1 MNTGTTKQEL
11 KDKIDQLNQQAWE
24 LRVSNSTQ
32 AHSLSRE
39 AFVLAEEIDYERGKA
54 EGYRTFAFTLIRL
67 SRHDEALSYS
77 EKSMELFESLNDLE
91 GQTSV
96 YEYFGIIQRSYG
108 NYSASLAFLF
118 KALELTKQTG
128 NKESESLA
136 CYHLGVT
143 YKYLGDFEKALNH
156 LLQSLSIARLNNYW
170 IAESYSLNQIGLIYF
185 ETGDLTNALEYYHQ
199 SLTSRQQAG
208 DKWGEAGC
216 LDNIGII
223 HFKLK
228 DNDRALDFCSQ
239 ALLISQSIDDKKGEA
254 NSLFHLGNIYE
265 QLADY
270 NKASDCYNN
279 SLNIRRNIVDKK
291 GETEILLFL
300 AGLHIKEDSAERP
313 PREAFE
319 LLDKAMQVAEQIK
332 AIDLLAKI
340 HLGYYEAFKH
350 FNLYQQA
357 LAHIEKH
364 ISLSKEI
371 HSDAIN
377 QKIQN
382 MEISYQAEKSRKDA
396 EIYRLRN
403 VELADLYEESNRQKE
418 EIQTTLTE
426 LKVTQTQLIQKEKMA
441 SLGEL
446 TAGIAHE
453 IQNPLNFVNNFSEV
467 NTELIDELEQ
477 EVDKGNYDEV
487 KAIAKDIKDNE
498 QKINHHGKRADAIV
512 KGMLQH
518 SRTST
523 GVKEPTDINAL
534 ADEYLQLS
542 YQGLR
547 AKDKSFN
554 SELKKYFDETIGKIN
569 IIPQDIGRVLLN
581 LYNNA
586 FYATNERKKTAGEEY
601 KPLVIVQTKKIN
613 AGPDGTVG
621 RDQLEIKVSDNG
633 NGIPQNIIDK
643 IFQPFFTT
651 KPTGQGTGLG
661 LSLSYDIIKAHGG
674 VIKVDTSKIDGP
686 HAGQTGTTF
695 TILLP

>member
-1 MNTGTTKQEL
+1 MNTETDIRVL
-11 KDKIDQLNQQAWE
+11 KDKIDELNKQAWE

-32 AHSLSRE
+32 SHLLSKE

-67 SRHDEALSYS
+67 SRHDEALIYS
-77 EKSMELFESLNDLE
+77 EKSMALFEALNDLG

-96 YEYFGIIQRSYG
+96 YEYFGIIQRNYG

-118 KALELTKQTG
+118 KAFELTKQTG

-143 YKYLGDFEKALNH
+143 YKYLGDFEKALTH

-185 ETGDLTNALEYYHQ
+185 ETGDLTNSLEYYHQ
-199 SLTSRQQAG
+199 SLTFRQQAG

-223 HFKLK
+223 HFKLN
-228 DNDRALDFCSQ
+228 DNDRALEFCSQ
-239 ALLISQSIDDKKGEA
+239 ALSISQAIDDKKGEA
-254 NSLFHLGNIYE
+254 NSFFHLGNIYE
-265 QLADY
+265 QLDDY
-270 NKASDCYNN
+270 NKAFITYNN
-279 SLNIRRNIVDKK
+279 SLTIRRKIGDKK

-300 AGLHIKEDSAERP
+300 AGLYIKEDSPERSP
-313 PREAFE
+313 EE
-319 LLDKAMQVAEQIK
+319 TLESLDKALQLAEQIK

-350 FNLYQQA
+350 FTLYQQA
-357 LAHIEKH
+357 LGHLEKYL
-364 ISLSKEI
+364 SLSKEI

-382 MEISYQAEKSRKDA
+382 IEISYQADKSKKDA

-403 VELADLYEESNRQKE
+403 VELADLYEESKRQKK
-418 EIQTTLTE
+418 EIQITLSE
-426 LKVTQTQLIQKEKMA
+426 LKSTQAQLIQSEKMA

-467 NTELIDELEQ
+467 NKELIEEMN
-477 EVDKGNYDEV
+477 EEIDKGNYTDAKV
-487 KAIAKDIKDNE
+487 IAKDIKDNE
-498 QKINHHGKRADAIV
+498 EKINHHGKRADAIV

-518 SRTST
+518 SRSSS
-523 GVKEPTDINAL
+523 GQKEPTNINAL
-534 ADEYLQLS
+534 ADEYLRLS

-547 AKDKSFN
+547 AKDKTFN
-554 SELKKYFDETIGKIN
+554 AAMKTDFDESIGNIN

-581 LYNNA
+581 LINNA
-586 FYATNERKKTAGEEY
+586 FYAVNEKFKATNLKLKAEDKVYEPT
-601 KPLVIVQTKKIN
+601 VSVSTKK
-613 AGPDGTVG
+613 VG
-621 RDQLEIKVSDNG
+621 DKIVVSVKDNG
-633 NGIPQNIIDK
+633 NGIPENIVDK

-661 LSLSYDIIKAHGG
+661 LSMAYDIVKVYGGDIKIHTEENQGS
-674 VIKVDTSKIDGP
+674 IFIIT
-686 HAGQTGTTF
+686 
-695 TILLP
+695 LPL